1 MYYSAIFCK
10 GLWYFSSTLGPS
22 GFNVRR
28 TKSESDAKLSVM
40 PQEIPPITPPPSSP
54 PPPEKPPNNRDPPEV
69 TMVIL

>member
-1 MYYSAIFCK
+1 M
-10 GLWYFSSTLGPS
+10 
-22 GFNVRR
+22 RR
-28 TKSESDAKLSVM
+28 TKSESDAKLSVI